1 LSRHCFELPAMI
13 AELMAPMETPRHPI
27 GLDVSLTQGLKHPRL
42 IGTQRA
48 SALQNEGDAITP
60 FRLPTAH
67 RPLVGKVCGRNV
79 HGALPLK
86 LAP

>member
-1 LSRHCFELPAMI
+1 L
-13 AELMAPMETPRHPI
+13 
-27 GLDVSLTQGLKHPRL
+27 V
-42 IGTQRA
+42 GTQRA

-79 HGALPLK
+79 HGALSPLK
-86 LAP
+86 LAPWKKAYDTIMTRKCL